1 MKNDGENIK
10 EKEKKLLEEYLE
22 KKELN
27 RVDENQVR
35 IDWNSKSRRFC
46 WLLSGLGFLFTFWIG
61 LISGAFEIGLVL
73 ISGEIFDFL
82 GGLVFLLIISLLGAF
97 PYLLGLVTLTIIK
110 RNVTS
115 LIVSI
120 TCLIIFG
127 FDLYHR
133 IQFVFFPTNFTSGL
147 GVMFLSFY
155 LALASL
161 VIFPVLALIS
171 LLYTPS
177 RKKKR

>member
-27 RVDENQVR
+27 RIDENQVR
-35 IDWNSKSRRFC
+35 IDWNSKSKSFC

-61 LISGAFEIGLVL
+61 LSSGAFEIGLIL

-97 PYLLGLVTLTIIK
+97 PYLLGLVTLTRIK

-133 IQFVFFPTNFTSGL
+133 IQFVFFSTNSTSGL

-155 LALASL
+155 LALVSL
-161 VIFPVLALIS
+161 VVFPVLALIS

-177 RKKKR
+177 RKKNR

>member
-1 MKNDGENIK
+1 MEKIFK
-10 EKEKKLLEEYLE
+10 EKEKLLDEYLE

-27 RVDENQVR
+27 RDDENQVR

-61 LISGAFEIGLVL
+61 LSSGAFEIGL

-97 PYLLGLVTLTIIK
+97 PYLLGLVTLTRIK

-133 IQFVFFPTNFTSGL
+133 IQFVFFPTNSTSGL

-161 VIFPVLALIS
+161 VVFPVLALIS

-177 RKKKR
+177 RKKNR